1 MKLTF
6 IAFSFLKELKWIN
19 IIFFQTLP
27 GDILVEDFSRSTDP
41 FMQQAW
47 KERLEPNMKVYEDMK
62 VGYGND
68 FWFAV
73 KLFTVSIYHFLF
85 IDHEDAVVPARVP
98 LVFPRTA
105 LYYFDNTGFASPM
118 NYRISF

>member
-1 MKLTF
+1 MKYK
-6 IAFSFLKELKWIN
+6 S

-62 VGYGND
+62 VGYGKD
-68 FWFAV
+68 F
-73 KLFTVSIYHFLF
+73 
-85 IDHEDAVVPARVP
+85 
-98 LVFPRTA
+98 
-105 LYYFDNTGFASPM
+105 
-118 NYRISF
+118 